1 MNVVEFIDVTKIL
14 GRRKALDHLNL
25 TIKGDVIT
33 GLIGKNGAGK
43 TTLMKMLAGYW
54 HETTGAVKVFSR
66 RPFNDLFVSAN
77 VIYVHDQMTFSESLT
92 LKEIL
97 NEAGRAYPSW
107 DPILAHRLFDY
118 FSFHPGTRHHELSK
132 GKKSTFNIIIGL
144 ASRCPL
150 TMFDEPTTG
159 MDASVRK
166 DFYRALLKDYLAHPR
181 SIILSSHHLEEI
193 DELVEDI
200 ILIDEGKTFL
210 NLSIEELKEYAV
222 AITGATK
229 ALIPLLAGNEIIF
242 QNQIGDHTTYAV
254 VKADQSLIEKAKRS
268 GMEVSSVAPSDLSI
282 YLTMK
287 HGGGID
293 DVFK

>member
-1 MNVVEFIDVTKIL
+1 MNVVEINDVTKIL

-25 TIKGDVIT
+25 TIKGNTMT

-43 TTLMKMLAGYW
+43 TTLMKILSGYW
-54 HETTGAVKVFSR
+54 FETTGSVKVFSR

-77 VIYVHDQMTFSESLT
+77 VIYVDDQMTFSEALT

-107 DPILAHRLFDY
+107 DPVLANRLFDY
-118 FSFHPGTRHHELSK
+118 FSFHPSARHHELSK
-132 GKKSTFNIIIGL
+132 GKKSTFNVIIGL
-144 ASRCPL
+144 ASRCAL

-181 SIILSSHHLEEI
+181 SIIISSHHLEEI
-193 DELVEDI
+193 DDLVEDI
-200 ILIDEGKTFL
+200 ILIDEGKLFFH
-210 NLSIEELKEYAV
+210 LSIDELKEYAV
-222 AITGATK
+222 AITGGTA
-229 ALIPLLAGNEIIF
+229 ALTTLLTDKEIIY
-242 QNQIGDHTTYAV
+242 QNQIGDHTTYAI
-254 VKADQSLIEKAKRS
+254 VKAEQSLVDKAKHL
-268 GMEVSSVAPSDLSI
+268 GMDLSSITPSDLSI
-282 YLTMK
+282 YLTAK
-287 HGGGID
+287 HKGGID